1 MRPVKERRVH
11 ELGIATEIYESC
23 RAAVDREG
31 SGRLQAVKVAVGELS
46 AVEPDCLRFAWE
58 AIVAAGPDA
67 GCSLDI
73 EWRPARQFCAN
84 CGEVKPRPET
94 RWLRVCPDCW
104 QPLRIDGGLELDVLE
119 VSFEPEDG
127 RPEEAS

>member
-1 MRPVKERRVH
+1 MH

-31 SGRLQAVKVAVGELS
+31 RGRLLTVKVAVGELS
-46 AVEPDCLRFAWE
+46 AVEPDCIRFAWE

-67 GCSLDI
+67 GCALEID
-73 EWRPARQFCAN
+73 WRPARQFCSS

-94 RWLRVCPDCW
+94 RWLRVCPECW
-104 QPLRIDGGLELDVLE
+104 QPLRIEGGDELDVLE
-119 VSFEPEDG
+119 VSFEPDG
-127 RPEEAS
+127 APAEEAS